1 MNEID
6 NILDS
11 AYCRCIYNKEE
22 KAEKHLY
29 RWKSWEGNTPFAP
42 VYDVP
47 IWLDD
52 IDSSLLDPLVQS
64 MVENNHGNY
73 RENWQEYNIFKW
85 EYPCLKKLREEV
97 YRVYK
102 DYMKALHLQPELPE
116 SLWIKGWAVF
126 LEPDEEIE
134 LHCHSYHENSYLSA
148 NISFA
153 EGTTTD
159 YVIPHLTTYY
169 GSWKCSNKE
178 GRITM
183 FPSWV
188 EHSVEPVKER
198 RYSIGLD
205 LFDFNTMDYIS
216 NNRDHNSHEQNTI
229 LEAIRLA

>member
-52 IDSSLLDPLVQS
+52 IDSSLSEPLVQC

-73 RENWQEYNIFKW
+73 RQYWKEYNIFKW
-85 EYPCLKKLREEV
+85 EYPCLKSLREEI
-97 YRVYK
+97 YRIYK
-102 DYMKALHLQPELPE
+102 DYMEALHLQPELPE
-116 SLWIKGWAVF
+116 SLWIKGWAVC
-126 LEPDEEIE
+126 LEEGEEIE
-134 LHCHSYHENSYLSA
+134 QHCHAYHENAYLSA

-153 EGTTTD
+153 SGTTTD
-159 YVIPHLTTYY
+159 YVIPHLSSYY
-169 GSWKCSNKE
+169 GFWRCQNKK
-178 GRITM
+178 GRVSM

-188 EHSVEPVKER
+188 EHSVERVKER

-205 LFDFNTMDYIS
+205 IFDFNTMDYIS
-216 NNRDHNSHEQNTI
+216 NNRDPNNNEQNTI
-229 LEAIRLA
+229 LEAIQLA